1 VFYRGG
7 LGAIATGA
15 LSVSSEAGSFS
26 PTDLFASGEQGAW
39 YDPSDLSTMFQDSTG
54 VTPVTA
60 VEQSVGKINDKS
72 GNNNHAT
79 QATAAARPVLRARYN
94 LLTYSEQFDN
104 AAWAKTALGTVSA
117 GTTVAPDGSS
127 TAETITANGTSNQ
140 HYIGPNVVMP
150 IANAV
155 TMVLSVYVKKATA
168 DYCHILLTGA
178 NAYVQVRLTD
188 GVVVFSSAGTC
199 TEFAYAVA
207 HAGSGWYRISVTG
220 KQSTG
225 SAVTFRI
232 YPLAAA
238 NNTAGPSE
246 ASAASI
252 YLWGAQVVTAADNAT
267 IGGEYQRIA
276 ADTVYDFDPTKF
288 PPYLDFDGTDDSL
301 ATAAIDFSATDAMS
315 AFAGVM
321 KDSDAAQG
329 VIVELTAT
337 TASNN
342 GSFSIQAPDANAAA
356 TYLYES
362 KGTVLANAQKG
373 TAPAPNTAVLSGL
386 SDISAD
392 TCTLRYNGAVAETD
406 TGDQGTGNFANAV
419 MYVAR
424 RGGTS
429 LALNGRIY
437 QLVVRGAASSAE
449 EIANTEA
456 YVADKTG
463 VTLP

>member
-1 VFYRGG
+1 MLPVFFTTV
-7 LGAIATGA
+7 LGPRRA
-15 LSVSSEAGSFS
+15 VSSSS
-26 PTDLFASGEQGAW
+26 PAAFTPADLFANDEVVAW
-39 YDPSDLSTMFQDSTG
+39 YDPSDLTTMYQDNAGS
-54 VTPVTA
+54 TPVTA
-60 VEQSVGKINDKS
+60 VEQAVGKILDKS
-72 GNNNHAT
+72 GRGNHAT
-79 QATAAARPVLRARYN
+79 QGTAGAKPVLRSRYN

-104 AAWAKTALGTVSA
+104 AAWSKRGGAI
-117 GTTVAPDGSS
+117 TTNATTAPDGTT
-127 TAETITANGTSNQ
+127 TADLFVVDSATTSHDVYQTPTYPTGSATVSFYAKYYNNRWIAINARSGDAINRTTYFDIQNGVVGTVASGITATITSVGNGWYKCSCTNT
-140 HYIGPNVVMP
+140 
-150 IANAV
+150 A
-155 TMVLSVYVKKATA
+155 SVAGSGFALISTATA
-168 DYCHILLTGA
+168 DGTLMTVG
-178 NAYVQVRLTD
+178 D
-188 GVVVFSSAGTC
+188 GV
-199 TEFAYAVA
+199 
-207 HAGSGWYRISVTG
+207 SGWYV
-220 KQSTG
+220 
-225 SAVTFRI
+225 
-232 YPLAAA
+232 
-238 NNTAGPSE
+238 
-246 ASAASI
+246 
-252 YLWGAQVVTAADNAT
+252 WGAQFVTAADNAT
-267 IGGEYQRIA
+267 INGEYQRIA
-276 ADTVYDFDPTKF
+276 AATNYDYDPTKF